1 MSNTDVILR
10 RGREDADII
19 LSFYGC
25 PEAKPF
31 GQVFI
36 GSGMTHAVGLVEA
49 KVKVSDDCCLV
60 VQVQGNRYCHA
71 IECEGITNKLEGL
84 SDFQKEFLSF
94 KQGGLKDT
102 VVTCNN
108 ICRYNTDFKWQKIQ
122 PSLTVGNIV
131 DAMCNDILL
140 IQKYK

>member
-1 MSNTDVILR
+1 
-10 RGREDADII
+10 
-19 LSFYGC
+19 
-25 PEAKPF
+25 
-31 GQVFI
+31 
-36 GSGMTHAVGLVEA
+36 MTHAVGLVET

-94 KQGGLKDT
+94 KQGGLEDIAE
-102 VVTCNN
+102 TCND
-108 ICRYNTDFKWQKIQ
+108 ICRYKTDFVYKWQKIQ

-131 DAMCNDILL
+131 DTMCNDILF
-140 IQKYK
+140 IQKFK

>member
-1 MSNTDVILR
+1 
-10 RGREDADII
+10 
-19 LSFYGC
+19 
-25 PEAKPF
+25 
-31 GQVFI
+31 
-36 GSGMTHAVGLVEA
+36 MTHAVGLVEA

-71 IECEGITNKLEGL
+71 IECRGITNKLGGL
-84 SDFQKEFLSF
+84 SDFQEEFLSF

-102 VVTCNN
+102 DVTCND
-108 ICRYNTDFKWQKIQ
+108 ICRYKTDFVYKWQKIQ

-140 IQKYK
+140 IQKFK